1 MRPVAIAMLF
11 ALGAGLG
18 PTAIALMPRSAN
30 AVAVVTVPWAADGAA
45 AQLVAAADGV
55 LVATAHGGRIAVA
68 RFDSDGFVAK
78 LYRLGALFV
87 VDATVVSTC
96 FTLTRESR

>member
-1 MRPVAIAMLF
+1 
-11 ALGAGLG
+11 
-18 PTAIALMPRSAN
+18 MPRSAN

-55 LVATAHGGRIAVA
+55 LVATAHSGRIAVA

-87 VDATVVSTC
+87 VDATIVSTC
-96 FTLTRESR
+96 FTLTREPR

>member
-1 MRPVAIAMLF
+1 
-11 ALGAGLG
+11 
-18 PTAIALMPRSAN
+18 
-30 AVAVVTVPWAADGAA
+30 
-45 AQLVAAADGV
+45 V

-87 VDATVVSTC
+87 VDATIVSTC

>member
-1 MRPVAIAMLF
+1 MLF

-18 PTAIALMPRSAN
+18 PTAIALMPRSAS
-30 AVAVVTVPWAADGAA
+30 AVAVVTAPWAADGAA

-55 LVATAHGGRIAVA
+55 LLATAHGGRIAVA
-68 RFDSDGFVAK
+68 RSDSDGFVAK

-87 VDATVVSTC
+87 VDATIVSTC